1 MWKEIGKKILE
12 GTLVSVGIKVM
23 ADKVVPAAA
32 DISKETWKRVKNTKS
47 TGKETESTDSTDSTE
62 TTPDKP
68 KVAVKQKPIKTRI
81 VSTTKSKIYDADYQD
96 TEE

>member
-1 MWKEIGKKILE
+1 MWKAIGKKILE

-47 TGKETESTDSTDSTE
+47 TGSAKSTEESSSTE
-62 TTPDKP
+62 TLEAEAP
-68 KVAVKQKPIKTRI
+68 KQKPIKARV
-81 VSTTKSKIYDADYQD
+81 VSTQKAKIYDADYQD

>member
-12 GTLVSVGIKVM
+12 GTLVSVGIKVL

-32 DISKETWKRVKNTKS
+32 DISKETWKRVKNTKT
-47 TGKETESTDSTDSTE
+47 TGKDEESAPSENVEESE
-62 TTPDKP
+62 AP
-68 KVAVKQKPIKTRI
+68 KQKPIKSRI
-81 VSTTKSKIYDADYQD
+81 VSTQKARIIDVDYQD